1 MPNLGLPEI
10 LALLLL
16 ALLIFGPGRLTKLAR
31 ELGESIHA
39 FQSGLRGNQDAK
51 EADARNEDK

>member
-1 MPNLGLPEI
+1 MPTIGLPEI

-31 ELGESIHA
+31 ELGQSIHA
-39 FQSGLRGNQDAK
+39 FQAGLRGESDS
-51 EADARNEDK
+51 EDETKPSA